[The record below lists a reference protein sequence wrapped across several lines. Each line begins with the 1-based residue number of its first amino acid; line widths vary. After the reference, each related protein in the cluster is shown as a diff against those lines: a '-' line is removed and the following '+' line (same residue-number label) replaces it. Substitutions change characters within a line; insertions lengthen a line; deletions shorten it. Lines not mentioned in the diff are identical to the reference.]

1 MARKSRK
8 AKMGCG
14 CASKGQMGF
23 GKNGKL
29 SVKVGSMK
37 LLVTQLGTVLRASD
51 EKYMGKLHVTGK
63 GVYFLY
69 HNKRVYLPERVAKAL
84 GKGSKSR
91 KNKSSAHRKVKRK
104 SRKSRKSRKRKSR
117 KRRKSRKSRKRKSRK
132 SRKRRKSRKSR
143 KRRKSRKSRKSRKRK
158 SRKRRKSRKSRK
170 RRKSRKSRKRRKSRK
185 SRKSRKRKSRKS
197 KKVKQ
202 ARGCNIQSGKK
213 YVTRN
218 SPPYPANECCGQRKA
233 GNDGRMYVS
242 KTDKN
247 GVCHWKLE

>member
-170 RRKSRKSRKRRKSRK
+170 
-185 SRKSRKRKSRKS
+185 SRKRKSRKS